1 MLRRPLRTASRL
13 AAVVVTSLV
22 AASCSAVPPTGDAFR
37 VNGTGYSD
45 DKFAVFLEALSG
57 GGQFQVTNGKVNA
70 ETHSTILRTLVRY
83 EAYRQWSA
91 ELGVSESAQDRAE
104 AEARAAATQGWDAYP
119 EPVKEVI
126 IDLNTAERVI
136 ARVGVPTGD
145 ELRRMYERAPASSG
159 AICASHIIVRT
170 RSEAEDVLRRLD
182 RGEKFADLARKVS
195 IEPAAE
201 ETGGT
206 LGISPGNPCQRVQ
219 DFQVGLDGDFVTG
232 VVEARAGIPT
242 GPVESAFGW
251 HVVLNMP
258 FDEIEDALR
267 ETISDNT
274 GNALLSG
281 WMTGADIEVDPRF
294 GTWNAARS
302 AIE

>member
-1 MLRRPLRTASRL
+1 MLRRPLRTAARL
-13 AAVVVTSLV
+13 AAVVAATLV

-37 VNGTGYSD
+37 VNGTGYPD
-45 DKFAVFLEALSG
+45 TKFATFLEALSG
-57 GGQFQVTNGKVNA
+57 GGQFQITNGKVNA
-70 ETHSTILRTLVRY
+70 ETYTTIMRTLVRY

-91 ELGVSESAQDRAE
+91 ELGLAETAQERAE
-104 AEARAAATQGWDAYP
+104 AEARAAATQGWENYP

-126 IDLNTAERVI
+126 VDLNTAERVI
-136 ARVGVPTGD
+136 ARAGVPAGD

-159 AICASHIIVRT
+159 AICARHIIVKT
-170 RSEAEDVLRRLD
+170 HHEAEEVLRRLD
-182 RGEKFADLARKVS
+182 RGEKFADLARKIS
-195 IEPAAE
+195 IEPAAKE
-201 ETGGT
+201 SGGA
-206 LGISPGNPCQRVQ
+206 LGISPDNPCQRVQ

-232 VVEARAGIPT
+232 VVGARAGIPT
-242 GPVESAFGW
+242 GPIKSAFGW

-267 ETISDNT
+267 ETISDGP

-281 WMTGADIEVDPRF
+281 WMTGADIEVDPKF
-294 GTWNAARS
+294 GTWNVARS